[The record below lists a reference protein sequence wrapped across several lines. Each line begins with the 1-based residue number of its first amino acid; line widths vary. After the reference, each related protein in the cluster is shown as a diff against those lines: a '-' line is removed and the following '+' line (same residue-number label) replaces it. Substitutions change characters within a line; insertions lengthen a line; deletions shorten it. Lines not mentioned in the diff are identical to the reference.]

1 MKEHTLE
8 EVRAAKSH
16 ALEIFGKLAL
26 VAGVGITRSGKGNG
40 YALKVN
46 LTESPTRGAALPV
59 EVNGVP
65 VKTEIVGPIRKRG

>member
-16 ALEIFGKLAL
+16 ALEIFGKLAQ
-26 VAGVGITRSGKGNG
+26 VAGVGITRSSNG

-46 LTESPTRGAALPV
+46 LTQSPTRGAALPC
-59 EVNGVP
+59 EVNVVP